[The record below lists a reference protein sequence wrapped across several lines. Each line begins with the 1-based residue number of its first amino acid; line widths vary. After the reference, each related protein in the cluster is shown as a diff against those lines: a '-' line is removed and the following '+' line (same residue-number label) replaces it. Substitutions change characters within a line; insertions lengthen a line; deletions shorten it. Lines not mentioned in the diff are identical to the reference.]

1 MVYDFKVSDASKH
14 VWSMFIVNS
23 KTYHNVNV
31 ISPSGANYYF
41 VWRDG
46 ELVHVSARGKIFRP
60 DGKCL
65 STQSNFRDVISLV
78 PMWILKKIDFYYK
91 VHIAE

>member
-46 ELVHVSARGKIFRP
+46 KLVHVSARGKILRP

-65 STQSNFRDVISLV
+65 SEVISLV
-78 PMWILKKIDFYYK
+78 PMWLLEKMCLYYN